1 MFMEEPVLEVKNLRV
16 GFRSDFGERIVTDD
30 VCFHINKGE
39 MLGIVGESGCGKS
52 VSCLAVMGLLTANGY
67 VKQGQALFAGKDL
80 LSIPEKELD
89 RIRGKDLSMIFQDA
103 LASLNPA
110 FTVGNQITE
119 VLRKHLHMTK
129 KEAEKRAVVLLNQVG
144 IPDPVS
150 AFRRYPH
157 ELSGGMRQRVMIA
170 MALSCSPKLLIAD
183 EPTTALDVTI
193 QAQIMQLIQKIR
205 DDLHMSMILITH
217 DIGLM
222 AQMADRVM
230 VMYAGQF
237 IEEADVFELF
247 RNPLHPYTR
256 ALLAAAPG
264 IDDAKDR
271 KLASIRGTVP
281 ETYWDIT
288 GCRFCDRCPYAQ
300 EACREKQDMPELS
313 AGHYVR
319 CRRAGELA
327 KKEQKQDCGA
337 EG

>member
-67 VKQGQALFAGKDL
+67 VKQGQALFDGKDL

-129 KEAEKRAVVLLNQVG
+129 KEAEKRAVVLLHQVG

-150 AFRRYPH
+150 AFRRYPN

-217 DIGLM
+217 DIGLR

-281 ETYWDIT
+281 ETYWEIT
-288 GCRFCDRCPYAQ
+288 GCRFCGRCPYAQ
-300 EACREKQDMPELS
+300 EACREKQEMPELS

-319 CRRAGELA
+319 CCRAGELA
-327 KKEQKQDCGA
+327 KKKQK
-337 EG
+337 

>member
-1 MFMEEPVLEVKNLRV
+1 
-16 GFRSDFGERIVTDD
+16 
-30 VCFHINKGE
+30 
-39 MLGIVGESGCGKS
+39 
-52 VSCLAVMGLLTANGY
+52 
-67 VKQGQALFAGKDL
+67 
-80 LSIPEKELD
+80 
-89 RIRGKDLSMIFQDA
+89 MIFQDA

-129 KEAEKRAVVLLNQVG
+129 KEAEKRAVVLLHQVG

>member
-67 VKQGQALFAGKDL
+67 VKQGQALFDGKDL

-103 LASLNPA
+103 LSSLNP
-110 FTVGNQITE
+110 
-119 VLRKHLHMTK
+119 VLKISDQLMEPLRIHQKLK
-129 KEAEKRAVVLLNQVG
+129 PPQARERAVEMLRLVG
-144 IPDPVS
+144 IPAPEKRMDQ
-150 AFRRYPH
+150 YPH

-170 MALSCSPKLLIAD
+170 IALACRPRLLIAD

>member
-67 VKQGQALFAGKDL
+67 VKQGQALFDGKDL

-110 FTVGNQITE
+110 FTVGIQITE

-129 KEAEKRAVVLLNQVG
+129 KEAEKRAVVLLHQVG

-264 IDDAKDR
+264 IGDAKDR

-288 GCRFCDRCPYAQ
+288 GCRFCGRCPYAQ
-300 EACREKQDMPELS
+300 EACREKQEMPELS

-319 CRRAGELA
+319 CCRAGELA
-327 KKEQKQDCGA
+327 KKEQK
-337 EG
+337 

>member
-67 VKQGQALFAGKDL
+67 VKQGQALFDGKDL

-129 KEAEKRAVVLLNQVG
+129 KEAEKRAVVLLHQVG

-183 EPTTALDVTI
+183 ALDVTI

-247 RNPLHPYTR
+247 RNPLHP
-256 ALLAAAPG
+256 
-264 IDDAKDR
+264 
-271 KLASIRGTVP
+271 
-281 ETYWDIT
+281 
-288 GCRFCDRCPYAQ
+288 
-300 EACREKQDMPELS
+300 
-313 AGHYVR
+313 
-319 CRRAGELA
+319 
-327 KKEQKQDCGA
+327 
-337 EG
+337 

>member
-1 MFMEEPVLEVKNLRV
+1 
-16 GFRSDFGERIVTDD
+16 
-30 VCFHINKGE
+30 
-39 MLGIVGESGCGKS
+39 
-52 VSCLAVMGLLTANGY
+52 
-67 VKQGQALFAGKDL
+67 
-80 LSIPEKELD
+80 
-89 RIRGKDLSMIFQDA
+89 
-103 LASLNPA
+103 
-110 FTVGNQITE
+110 
-119 VLRKHLHMTK
+119 
-129 KEAEKRAVVLLNQVG
+129 
-144 IPDPVS
+144 
-150 AFRRYPH
+150 
-157 ELSGGMRQRVMIA
+157 MIA